1 AREEGN
7 IVEEAFLLN
16 KIAKENQTLQTY
28 KDQLAEQ
35 MNLRLEKEEELDLVN
50 KELDKLGDIHQRMIE
65 LELVQVGIN
74 AKKGEELQAIDK
86 EIRKLEEQKR
96 QLREKRDRQE
106 INNQE
111 YQEGINKIDGQISKL
126 RTARSRVEE
135 ITGEA
140 QKTNRELGKD
150 IDKKVNV
157 DDQGTAAKVQREAEK
172 PATKPVTLRATWQG
186 LRTGLSVALS
196 AAFRGATPRFAKG
209 TDYAP
214 GALALVGEEGP
225 ELVNLPRGSQV
236 IPAPKTRSLLQRM
249 HIPALANGGNIIRS
263 GLALV
268 GEEGPELLN
277 MRPAEVTS
285 LTHPLSTGDNERVI
299 ALLQEIA
306 NGIRAG
312 QVIVMDGRI
321 VGQITE
327 PYVTENQERKKRVRD
342 SFAT

>member
-50 KELDKLGDIHQRMIE
+50 QELDKLGDIHQRMIE
-65 LELVQVGIN
+65 LELAQVGIN

-140 QKTNRELGKD
+140 RETNRELGKD

-157 DDQGTAAKVQREAEK
+157 DDKGTAAKVQREAEK
-172 PATKPVTLRATWQG
+172 PATKRVTLRAVWQG
-186 LRTGLSVALS
+186 LRTGLSVALR
-196 AAFRGATPRFAKG
+196 AAIPGFAKD

-214 GALALVGEEGP
+214 GGLALVGEEGP
-225 ELVNLPRGSQV
+225 ELVNLPRGAQV
-236 IPAPKTRSLLQRM
+236 IPAPKTRSILAQAQ
-249 HIPALANGGNIIRS
+249 IPALANGGNIIRS

-285 LTHPLSTGDNERVI
+285 LTQPLPTGANEKII

-306 NGIRAG
+306 NGI
-312 QVIVMDGRI
+312 
-321 VGQITE
+321 
-327 PYVTENQERKKRVRD
+327 
-342 SFAT
+342 

>member
-1 AREEGN
+1 MEREIRNIRSRQRGTNEEIDRGTDKARN
-7 IVEEAFLLN
+7 M
-16 KIAKENQTLQTY
+16 T
-28 KDQLAEQ
+28 
-35 MNLRLEKEEELDLVN
+35 R
-50 KELDKLGDIHQRMIE
+50 ELDKD
-65 LELVQVGIN
+65 V
-74 AKKGEELQAIDK
+74 KKNVK
-86 EIRKLEEQKR
+86 
-96 QLREKRDRQE
+96 
-106 INNQE
+106 
-111 YQEGINKIDGQISKL
+111 
-126 RTARSRVEE
+126 
-135 ITGEA
+135 
-140 QKTNRELGKD
+140 
-150 IDKKVNV
+150 V
-157 DDQGTAAKVQREAEK
+157 DDRGTAAKVQREAEK
-172 PATKPVTLRATWQG
+172 PATKRVTLRAVWQG
-186 LRTGLSVALS
+186 LRSGLSVALR
-196 AAFRGATPRFAKG
+196 AAIPGFAKG

-214 GALALVGEEGP
+214 GGLALVGEEGP
-225 ELVNLPRGSQV
+225 ELVNLPRGAQV
-236 IPAPKTRSLLQRM
+236 IPAPETRSILARAQ
-249 HIPALANGGNIIRS
+249 IPALANGGNIIRS